1 MVWIPCLWEVR
12 VCCKKMYWNTWK
24 LPLPGSRTKSPFPMK
39 RKPSPLPNS
48 SPQPEAWALLWP
60 SEAPGKMRRWWY
72 WSTTGQPIWPPVS
85 VLYMQ
90 GISMSRWTVRCPCP
104 GCVPFWKPSPP
115 PPWYMTRRR
124 RRPPKPWRST
134 VPSSWT
140 GRGLPARRI
149 YPSWLPGAGACWT
162 STRCT
167 PSLPLAPP
175 VPPKGS
181 SSPTEASLT
190 SSNGWR
196 RPARSPG
203 KTSWATRPPFTLTC
217 R

>member
-1 MVWIPCLWEVR
+1 MLQKNVLEYLEASASR
-12 VCCKKMYWNTWK
+12 VPDKVAFSDEAEAFTFAQ
-24 LPLPGSRTKSPFPMK
+24 LQSAARSLGTALAQRSA
-39 RKPSPLPNS
+39 RKN
-48 SPQPEAWALLWP
+48 
-60 SEAPGKMRRWWY
+60 APVVVLVNHR
-72 WSTTGQPIWPPVS
+72 QPIWPPVS